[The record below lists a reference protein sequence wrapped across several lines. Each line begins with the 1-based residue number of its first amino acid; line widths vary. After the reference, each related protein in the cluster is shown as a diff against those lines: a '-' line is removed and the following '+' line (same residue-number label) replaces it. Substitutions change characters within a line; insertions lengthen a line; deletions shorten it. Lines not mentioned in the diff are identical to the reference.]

1 MKKFILPLFASALF
15 ILYACNS
22 RNSRPGN
29 MGETNTESVNSINRD
44 KTISFMGIKL
54 GTPNNKYKSII
65 DSLDNVLSTDLPD
78 AITYSCLGSGNGSLF
93 DNPSEK
99 NIGTFMASIINENN
113 EKYNG
118 WGIAASDGD
127 SITKIHYIIY
137 QPDYVDSIYVCL
149 KSLYEKQYGSP
160 DEEYEKKGSA
170 MCNIGCIW
178 NFTHNQRIYLNKS
191 IANIGWTHGYQRVE
205 IVYKDMNPIQKQE
218 ERARKERE
226 KEKQDSID
234 VVNKERQNNAQEK
247 KIQQI

>member
-1 MKKFILPLFASALF
+1 MKKFILPFLASALF
-15 ILYACNS
+15 LLNACNY
-22 RNSRPGN
+22 RHANIEDTNSEN
-29 MGETNTESVNSINRD
+29 AINRD
-44 KTISFMGIKL
+44 KIISFMGIKL

-78 AITYSCLGSGNGSLF
+78 AIKYSCLGSGNGSLF

-99 NIGTFMASIINENN
+99 NIGTFLASIINENY
-113 EKYNG
+113 EKYDG
-118 WGIAASDGD
+118 WGIVASDGD

-160 DEEYEKKGSA
+160 DEEYQKEGS

-178 NFTHNQRIYLNKS
+178 NFAHNQRIYLNKS
-191 IANIGWTHGYQRVE
+191 IANIDWTHSFQRVE
-205 IVYKDMNPIQKQE
+205 IVYQDMNPIQKQE
-218 ERARKERE
+218 EQARKERE

-234 VVNKERQNNAQEK
+234 AVTKERQNNAQEK